1 MDYGRQFDPTIPI
14 VQEGVQFDGGLGE
27 DSDGESE
34 VYSSPT
40 AFLRSL
46 PQDQLDDELRRCV
59 QADDEIKAE
68 QKKIWVQEWLSKLY

>member
-14 VQEGVQFDGGLGE
+14 VQDGERCEGGIDS

-34 VYSSPT
+34 VYSSPA

-59 QADDEIKAE
+59 QVDDEIKAE
-68 QKKIWVQEWLSKLY
+68 EKRIRVQEWLGQLY